1 MAAFSRIAQM
11 FSRGLSRSL
20 GLALLAVIYTVAA
33 KLSLHLAF
41 FQPNASPVWPPAG
54 IALAAMLILGY
65 RVWPAIFV
73 GAFLANV
80 TTAGNLITSLC
91 IAGGNSLEALC
102 GAWLINRFANR
113 REVFERAQDV
123 FKFVL
128 IAVISAAISASIG
141 PAALTLAGFAAPE
154 YFRAIWF
161 TWWVG
166 DVTGYLIVA
175 PLVFLWWVRPQWREN
190 GRRTIEAIL
199 LFVVLTVLAE
209 TVFGGWFP
217 GFIKNYPL
225 GFICGPIILWTAFRF
240 TQREAITQ
248 VFLLSSI
255 ALWGTLHGQGPYQ
268 MGSANQSLLNLQL
281 WAIVL
286 TLTTMILASAMA
298 ERRRVETELEKQ
310 KAAVEAANRTK
321 DKFIA
326 MLSHELRTP
335 LTPVL
340 ALVDMLEDDSG
351 TTGSVRSNLA
361 VIRRNIE
368 LESRLIDDLLDL
380 TRVARGKLSLELKRI
395 DAHGAINQAIEMCRS
410 EIKEGRLNLRVDLKA
425 QSSYVA
431 ADSAKFQQII
441 WNLLKNAIKFTPADG
456 EITISSCNQDLKTLT
471 ITVRD
476 TGIGIEPEQL
486 ERVFEAFEQGAQPS
500 PAGKGGL
507 GLGLAISRAI
517 ARAHGASLIA
527 ISDGHDHG
535 TTFRLT
541 MPVVHVADVA
551 LDRQLEERREPSMQS
566 LRILL
571 VEDHA
576 DTSSALGR
584 LLTRRGH
591 QLTVAPDIRTALAQ
605 AERGSFDLLISD
617 LGLPD
622 GTGFELMSKLRAT
635 GLRGIAISGY
645 GMRSDIEKSLQAG
658 FSRHL
663 VKPLN
668 FAALEAAIQET
679 MNGAAGGLS
688 K

>member
-1 MAAFSRIAQM
+1 M
-11 FSRGLSRSL
+11 FSRGLSRSF
-20 GLALLAVIYTVAA
+20 GLAILAVVYTVVA
-33 KLSLHLAF
+33 KLSLQLAF

-54 IALAAMLILGY
+54 IAVAAVLIMGY
-65 RVWPAIFV
+65 RVWPAIFL
-73 GAFLANV
+73 GAFLANI
-80 TTAGNLITSLC
+80 TTAGNNLTSLC
-91 IAGGNSLEALC
+91 IAAGNSLEALC

-113 REVFERAQDV
+113 TEVFERAQDV

-128 IAVISAAISASIG
+128 IAVLSAAISAFIG
-141 PAALTLAGFAAPE
+141 PAALTLRGFAAPE
-154 YFRAIWF
+154 HYRAIWF

-175 PLVFLWWVRPQWREN
+175 PLVFLWWVRPRWRES
-190 GRRTIEAIL
+190 GKRTIEAIS
-199 LFVVLTVLAE
+199 LFVLLTILAE

-217 GFIKNYPL
+217 SFTKNYPL
-225 GFICGPIILWTAFRF
+225 GIICGPVILWTAFRF

-248 VFLLSSI
+248 IVLLSTI
-255 ALWGTLHGQGPYQ
+255 ALWGTLHGYGPYQ
-268 MGSANQSLLNLQL
+268 TISANQSLLNLQL
-281 WAIVL
+281 WVIVL

-298 ERRRVETELEKQ
+298 ERRRVEAELEQQ

-340 ALVDMLEDDSG
+340 ALVDMLEDDSE
-351 TTGSVRSNLA
+351 TSSTLKANLA
-361 VIRRNIE
+361 VIRRNVE

-395 DAHGAINQAIEMCRS
+395 DAHDAITQVIEMCRS
-410 EIKEGRLNLRVDLKA
+410 EISAGKLNLKLDLKA
-425 QSSYVA
+425 QASYIA

-441 WNLLKNAIKFTPADG
+441 WNLLKNAIKFTPENG
-456 EITISSCNQDLKTLT
+456 EIALSSTNQGPKTLT
-471 ITVRD
+471 ITVKD
-476 TGIGIEPEQL
+476 TGIGIEPENL
-486 ERVFEAFEQGAQPS
+486 ERIFDAFEQGVQPS
-500 PAGKGGL
+500 PRKGGL
-507 GLGLAISRAI
+507 GLGLAISKAI
-517 ARAHGASLIA
+517 AQAHGASLIA
-527 ISDGHDHG
+527 TSEGRNRG
-535 TTFRLT
+535 TTFQLT
-541 MPVVHVADVA
+541 MPVVSAGK
-551 LDRQLEERREPSMQS
+551 LTPPREVKDKQS
-566 LRILL
+566 PAVQNLRILL

-576 DTSSALGR
+576 DTSSVLGK

-591 QLTVAPDIRTALAQ
+591 KLAVARDVRSAIEQ
-605 AERGSFDLLISD
+605 AEQESFDLLISD

-622 GTGFELMSKLRAT
+622 GTGFELMTRLRGN

-668 FAALEAAIQET
+668 FSKLEAAIEET
-679 MNGAAGGLS
+679 MNPDQERR
-688 K
+688 